1 MNDLNLVEE
10 NYRRLSTDE
19 LIRIAGEPEVL
30 NPEAIKLLQRELIA
44 RNHSEEALA
53 LTEFLLNGS
62 RRLSFMSLEELQK
75 VVFERLGSG
84 ESIESI
90 KIDLKEN
97 GIDILDIINA
107 EGKER
112 EKAFDYMLE
121 LKKLGL
127 DDAEVKEKMQETF
140 SIDEGDSEVIHA
152 QFKKRGWQNLVIGI
166 ALVGIIGLLMVL
178 SSNGHGGIG
187 FGAVLLGAT
196 GVWRIVVGA
205 RQLRN

>member
-1 MNDLNLVEE
+1 MNDLSLVEE
-10 NYRRLSTDE
+10 NYKRLSIDE
-19 LIRIAGEPEVL
+19 LIRISEDPEVL

-53 LTEFLLNGS
+53 LTEFLLSGS

-75 VVFERLGSG
+75 VVFERLESG

-97 GIDILDIINA
+97 GINVIDIINA

-112 EKAFDYMLE
+112 EKAFDYMLA
-121 LKKLGL
+121 LKNNGL
-127 DDAEVKEKMQETF
+127 DDMEVKEKMQETF
-140 SIDEGDSEVIHA
+140 SIDENDSEVIHA
-152 QFKKRGWQNLVIGI
+152 QFKKRGWQNMVIGI
-166 ALVGIIGLLMVL
+166 SLVCIVGLLVAVSM
-178 SSNGHGGIG
+178 NTRNGIG
-187 FGAVLLGAT
+187 IGAVLVAAT
-196 GVWRIVVGA
+196 GVWRIIVGS